1 MNKEFNF
8 SVTIIGAG
16 SAMPAHNHIS
26 ACQVVRYGKHYYQ
39 IDCSDGTFT
48 RMIELGI
55 PYQNIDAIFISH
67 NHGDHI
73 NGLIECIEGFSLGGR
88 TKPLKIF
95 SPVGLE
101 KLYKP
106 MLDEFCTDLRY
117 KFEFIELNSE
127 EQKVIWEDNCLTVET
142 IPLLHTVS
150 CCGYLFKENKK
161 LPHIDIDKINKFRI
175 PVKFINSIKNG
186 MDWID
191 KDGTI
196 IKSEELTIP
205 PDKPHSYAYCS
216 DTAYFPELSNIIK
229 NANLVLTPLR
239 RILLQARRCI
249 SGRPSTRLLAEARKR
264 RACLWTKSQ
273 TRSSRPLWTALYRK
287 RCKTARRR
295 RHTRIED
302 SRRILRLS
310 LCFFRLRAK
319 RNIL

>member
-39 IDCSDGTFT
+39 IDCSDGAFT

-142 IPLLHTVS
+142 IPLLHTVP

-161 LPHIDIDKINKFRI
+161 LPHIDIDKINKFGI

-205 PDKPHSYAYCS
+205 PDEPHSYAYCS

-229 NANLVLTPLR
+229 NANLVFHETSFKKEDDK
-239 RILLQARRCI
+239 QAHI
-249 SGRPSTRLLAEARKR
+249 FGHSTSYSAAL
-264 RACLWTKSQ
+264 
-273 TRSSRPLWTALYRK
+273 TALDAK
-287 RCKTARRR
+287 VDKLLIGHISARYKSENELLEEVKEVFENAEIAMDCS
-295 RHTRIED
+295 TYEI
-302 SRRILRLS
+302 
-310 LCFFRLRAK
+310 
-319 RNIL
+319 

>member
-26 ACQVVRYGKHYYQ
+26 ACQIVRYGKHYYQ
-39 IDCSDGTFT
+39 IDCSDGAFY

-73 NGLIECIEGFSLGGR
+73 NGLIECIEGFSLGRR

-95 SPVGLE
+95 SPAGLE

-106 MLDEFCTDLRY
+106 LLDKFCADLRY

-142 IPLLHTVS
+142 IPLLHTVP

-161 LPHIDIDKINKFRI
+161 LPHIDIDKINKFGI
-175 PVKFINSIKNG
+175 PVKFINYIKNRQ
-186 MDWID
+186 DRID

-196 IKSEELTIP
+196 IKSEEFTIP

-216 DTAYFPELSNIIK
+216 DTAYSPELRNIIK
-229 NANLVLTPLR
+229 NANLVFHETSFKKEDDKQAHIFGHSTSYSAALAALAAKVDK
-239 RILLQARRCI
+239 LLIGHISARYKSENELLEEVKEVFENAEIAIDC
-249 SGRPSTRLLAEARKR
+249 STYE
-264 RACLWTKSQ
+264 
-273 TRSSRPLWTALYRK
+273 
-287 RCKTARRR
+287 
-295 RHTRIED
+295 I
-302 SRRILRLS
+302 
-310 LCFFRLRAK
+310 
-319 RNIL
+319 

>member
-26 ACQVVRYGKHYYQ
+26 ACQIVRYGKHYYQ
-39 IDCSDGTFT
+39 IDCSDGAFY

-95 SPVGLE
+95 SPAGLE

-142 IPLLHTVS
+142 IPLLHTVP

-161 LPHIDIDKINKFRI
+161 LPHIDIDKINKFGI

-186 MDWID
+186 LDWID

-216 DTAYFPELSNIIK
+216 DTTYFPELSNIIK
-229 NANLVLTPLR
+229 NVNLVFHETSFKKDDDK
-239 RILLQARRCI
+239 QAHI
-249 SGRPSTRLLAEARKR
+249 FGHSTTYSAAL
-264 RACLWTKSQ
+264 
-273 TRSSRPLWTALYRK
+273 TALDAK
-287 RCKTARRR
+287 VDKLLIGHISARYKSENELLEEVKEVFEN
-295 RHTRIED
+295 TEIAMDCLTYE
-302 SRRILRLS
+302 I
-310 LCFFRLRAK
+310 
-319 RNIL
+319 

>member
-26 ACQVVRYGKHYYQ
+26 ASQIVRCGKHYYQ
-39 IDCSDGTFT
+39 IDCSDGAFT

-95 SPVGLE
+95 SPSGLE

-106 MLDEFCTDLRY
+106 LLDEFCADLRY

-142 IPLLHTVS
+142 IPLLHTVP

-161 LPHIDIDKINKFRI
+161 LPHIDIGKINKFGI

-186 MDWID
+186 MDWVD

-205 PDKPHSYAYCS
+205 PDEPHSYAYCS

-229 NANLVLTPLR
+229 NVNLVFHETSFKKEDDK
-239 RILLQARRCI
+239 QAHI
-249 SGRPSTRLLAEARKR
+249 FGHSTTYSAAL
-264 RACLWTKSQ
+264 
-273 TRSSRPLWTALYRK
+273 TALDAK
-287 RCKTARRR
+287 VDKLLIGHISARYKSENELLEEVKEVFENAEIAIDCL
-295 RHTRIED
+295 TYEI
-302 SRRILRLS
+302 
-310 LCFFRLRAK
+310 
-319 RNIL
+319 